1 MLANF
6 LQTLYNLTD
15 TWFLGRLDAASL
27 SAPTVSMPIIWFLT
41 VFAMGFSI
49 AGTTLISQSKGS
61 GSCNKVNL
69 YLGQMTVLLMV
80 LSVFIGFL
88 GILIT
93 RPLLSLMKT
102 PGDVGESASIYMRI
116 IFAGIPFMFLT
127 IVLQAAY
134 RGIGNS
140 MIPLMVQI
148 VSITLNVALDPLLIF
163 GLGPFRPMGVAGAAW
178 ATLTARSLAALI
190 SLILLFRG
198 FRGLKLSLENIRPR
212 RKEQKLL
219 LKIGLPASFGQAMTA
234 LGFTVLQGVI
244 NGFGTPV
251 IAAFGIGNRLIGLFN
266 MPAMGFS
273 QATAAL
279 VGQALGGRRID
290 EAKRINRLSQ
300 ISIFIFLM
308 VSMSLT
314 FFWGNRFTGFFVKDP
329 EVVIYGAKLFRIV
342 SASVVFFGMF
352 MVYGGVFQG
361 SGYTKAFMALNII
374 RLWGLRLPMAW
385 ILGYP
390 AGLGP
395 EGIWWSM
402 FISNIIVFSA
412 ALAIYQRGKWIT
424 ALNPDEI

>member
-219 LKIGLPASFGQAMTA
+219 LKIGLPASLGQAMTA
-234 LGFTVLQGVI
+234 LGFAVLQGVI